1 MNMARDKNRRG
12 IVRRHGKWWTRVPE
26 NLKKLASK
34 ELRNV
39 TGVYAL
45 YNGTMPVYFGKG
57 RIAYAIGR
65 HDRSNRK
72 DRFWE
77 HFSWYEIKGKKGL
90 NKEIETLVLR
100 LLPFYVR
107 SLNRMGGKFP
117 SGKKI
122 DPAVD
127 KAIKNLWPKG
137 GTAKKPYRKGKSHR
151 K

>member
-1 MNMARDKNRRG
+1 MPRNKTGNG
-12 IVRRHGKWWTRVPE
+12 IVGRYGKWWTRAPA
-26 NLKKLASK
+26 NLKKLARK
-34 ELRNV
+34 DLRHA

-45 YNGTMPVYFGKG
+45 YNGTMPIYVGKG
-57 RIAYAIGR
+57 KFSRQIKA
-65 HDRSNRK
+65 HDHSHRK
-72 DRFWE
+72 SPFWE

-117 SGKKI
+117 SGKKV

-127 KAIKNLWPKG
+127 APIKDFWPKG
-137 GTAKKPYRKGKSHR
+137 GAAKKRPRKGKSRR

>member
-1 MNMARDKNRRG
+1 MARYKAGNG
-12 IVRRHGKWWTRVPE
+12 IVRRHGKWWTRVPK
-26 NLKKLASK
+26 NLKKLGSR

-57 RIAYAIGR
+57 RISYAIGR
-65 HDRSNRK
+65 HDRSRRK
-72 DRFWE
+72 DPFWE

-117 SGKKI
+117 SGKKV

-127 KAIKNLWPKG
+127 APIKDFWPKG
-137 GTAKKPYRKGKSHR
+137 GAAKKRPRKGKSRR